1 MEATPRERLLNG
13 PFASTPHPSPSILWG
28 GRSTVWKEQGK
39 APRVKQ
45 QDSFGAGSLSW
56 PFACLICARDHLTR
70 AFSSGVA
77 QSLDSRQKP
86 PWIESKLGPF
96 LAV

>member
-1 MEATPRERLLNG
+1 M
-13 PFASTPHPSPSILWG
+13 
-28 GRSTVWKEQGK
+28 WKEQGK

-70 AFSSGVA
+70 AFSRGVA
-77 QSLDSRQKP
+77 QRAWTQDRNHPGLSPSLALSWLCEIVSLPVK
-86 PWIESKLGPF
+86 W
-96 LAV
+96 A